1 MSDNKKTLMLALAGG
16 AAIVGAALIWYL
28 IKSDSEDQD
37 EDDIV
42 PQVPDEDQLKNQLEA
57 KNLLVP
63 KKDVQNLLDT

>member
-37 EDDIV
+37 EDDII
-42 PQVPDEDQLKNQLEA
+42 PQVPDEDQLKNQLEV